1 MESPKDLCSVWLL
14 ASAQARELRVKAAD
28 SPESWDPLHGEQGC
42 MELISLQGLQEL
54 LGFTSG
60 SDSVA
65 QCFTLG
71 WLKIATG
78 CDMDA

>member
-1 MESPKDLCSVWLL
+1 MWLL

-28 SPESWDPLHGEQGC
+28 SPEAWDPLHGSEA
-42 MELISLQGLQEL
+42 EWSSSPLQGLQEL

-78 CDMDA
+78 CDMDT